1 MVSKMTVLHG
11 RMIFSTLL
19 LTLFL
24 AGCQSR
30 PNDAAH
36 ALLETYMDDVTG
48 MVGGPS
54 AMLQSLDAQE
64 RTLVSLKGEVPDAF
78 IDRYRRLIATTRLVV
93 AKKRDERETRQIAAF
108 VESITGNAAPAGENN
123 LIIAAAAA
131 FSEEVF
137 RLDMLL
143 DGQTDR
149 NKVRARYAERLRP
162 RQRT

>member
-1 MVSKMTVLHG
+1 
-11 RMIFSTLL
+11 MILSMLL
-19 LTLFL
+19 LSLFL

-54 AMLQSLDAQE
+54 AMLKSLDAQE
-64 RTLVSLKGEVPDAF
+64 DKVASLGGQVPDAF
-78 IDRYRRLIATTRLVV
+78 IDRYRRLIATTRLVA
-93 AKKRDERETRQIAAF
+93 AKKRDERETQQIAAF
-108 VESITGNAAPAGENN
+108 VQSVTGNAAPSGDNN

-131 FSEEVF
+131 FSEEVL

-143 DGQTDR
+143 DGETDR
-149 NKVRARYAERLRP
+149 HKVRAHYAERLRAN
-162 RQRT
+162 QRT